1 MSLTDLIEECYWTDN
16 VDNPFDLLLKYP
28 SFNKKVSLKRRDN
41 A

>member
-28 SFNKKVSLKRRDN
+28 KVSLKRRDN